1 MEQTR
6 WRCRRRFGHLLW
18 NLLRDLLADF
28 MRWFLDG
35 VRRGRERTH
44 SRREGLQQG
53 GDFSRLALWR
63 TGFFGVDLL
72 SGNLRNNFDEPV
84 QNRLVGLR
92 ETPRMWREN
101 LQQADHAKIGRDGS
115 RHERT
120 YAQCATDFGIDTGI
134 VCRIL
139 ARDEQAATNA
149 FSRQALFCVDGSSE
163 RRRA

>member
-1 MEQTR
+1 M
-6 WRCRRRFGHLLW
+6 
-18 NLLRDLLADF
+18 
-28 MRWFLDG
+28 
-35 VRRGRERTH
+35 
-44 SRREGLQQG
+44 
-53 GDFSRLALWR
+53 
-63 TGFFGVDLL
+63 DLL
-72 SGNLRNNFDEPV
+72 SVDLRNHFDEPV

-163 RRRA
+163 RRSWFAGSRPADHPVTREKRQGRATRSR